1 MSWSVRGWRMLKV
14 LPQPVLSLYREQAIR
29 VMEDAIDNVLLNG
42 DTEAGAT
49 GNINSDDEA
58 PAATNK
64 FMAFDGLRK
73 LPLVTTTA
81 NKLDAAGAPTASLM
95 RQALAPLVDAV
106 ALFMD
111 NPAEHV
117 REVVRQVRPTLLQFH
132 GSEDDA
138 FCRSFGVPYMKAI
151 AMGSDIA
158 QQHPGTLH
166 SRYPAAAGF
175 LFDSHGEGEPGGSGE
190 AFDWARIPAGVQKPF
205 VLAGGLSASNV
216 FDAIQATLPWGV
228 DVSSGIESAPGIKD
242 GDLMRRFVEEVR
254 RSDCRLLE

>member
-1 MSWSVRGWRMLKV
+1 MSRTLFRTRIKFCGFTRPGDIRLACELGADAIGFVFARQSSRQVEA
-14 LPQPVLSLYREQAIR
+14 EQAR
-29 VMEDAIDNVLLNG
+29 A
-42 DTEAGAT
+42 
-49 GNINSDDEA
+49 
-58 PAATNK
+58 
-64 FMAFDGLRK
+64 
-73 LPLVTTTA
+73 
-81 NKLDAAGAPTASLM
+81 M

-117 REVVRQVRPTLLQFH
+117 REVIRQVRPTLLQFH

-138 FCRSFGVPYMKAI
+138 FCRSFGVPYMKAV
-151 AMGSDIA
+151 AMGSEIA

-175 LFDSHGEGEPGGSGE
+175 LFDSHGEGKPGGSGQ

-205 VLAGGLSASNV
+205 VLAGGLSAGNV
-216 FDAIQATLPWGV
+216 FEAIQSTLPWGV

-242 GDLMRRFVEEVR
+242 GDMMRRFVEEVR
-254 RSDCRLLE
+254 RSDCHILD